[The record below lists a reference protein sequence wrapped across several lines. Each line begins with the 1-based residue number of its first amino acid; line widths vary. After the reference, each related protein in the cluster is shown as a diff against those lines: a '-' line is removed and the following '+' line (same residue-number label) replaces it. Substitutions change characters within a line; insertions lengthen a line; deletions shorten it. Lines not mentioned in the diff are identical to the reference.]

1 LPGRSGVWIVV
12 ASVAI
17 GLLLTLL
24 AGGEPGWLLGAFL
37 IVGTVSAVLSVR
49 PTAAHLI
56 IPVPAFAYLV
66 GAMIAGYVHDRG
78 VDTSHTALAVS
89 AVQWIAGG
97 FFWMTAAT
105 LLAIAATA
113 ARNPRRLRGRGVPAR
128 RRQAARPARRPPARP
143 TDWY

>member
-1 LPGRSGVWIVV
+1 VWIVV
-12 ASVAI
+12 GSVGI

-24 AGGEPGWLLGAFL
+24 ARSEPGWLLGAFL
-37 IVGTVSAVLSVR
+37 IVGTLSAVLSVR
-49 PTAAHLI
+49 STAAHLI

-66 GAMIAGYVHDRG
+66 AAMIAGYVHDHS

-105 LLAIAATA
+105 LLAIAVTA
-113 ARNPRRLRGRGVPAR
+113 GRNPTRWRWWSAPTR
-128 RRQAARPARRPPARP
+128 RRPPARPARRPPSRP